1 MQDNTTLNE
10 ELKIIKIN
18 SELYDYLREYCDK
31 QHVRFIDFVEDSLEN
46 SVGFHEQLKLAEENK
61 KLLSQIEEN
70 HEKIYKAGFHEGFY
84 IALYTLKGKIWAGL
98 KNNTL
103 QKNLEMNT
111 PKPVKGPQLK
121 LF

>member
-1 MQDNTTLNE
+1 MQDNSAEND

-18 SELYDYLREYCDK
+18 SELYNSLREYCDK
-31 QHVRFIDFVEDSLEN
+31 QNIRLIDFVEDSLGN
-46 SVGFHEQLKLAEENK
+46 TVDFYEQLKLLEENK
-61 KLLSQIEEN
+61 KLLSQIREK

-103 QKNLEMNT
+103 KENLERNT
-111 PKPVKGPQLK
+111 PKLVEGPQLK